1 LQHPEESIEGY
12 FKEHRVTEEKKQ
24 QQTDSAQSEP
34 DVQPQEPE
42 AVGSDISAAAGD
54 GGSAARPES
63 SSEHRPKK
71 DGKSRKLTKK
81 EILNL
86 LAQKN
91 EKILELSER
100 NKAAEAEIKGLK
112 DRWLRSAAEFE
123 NYRKR
128 TRKEWELLQQQA
140 KIEVILEILNVLDDF
155 ERAFSVVGDRD
166 DEFVQG
172 IRLIFNNL
180 TAVLEKLAVTR
191 IEALGSAFDPN
202 YHMAVSQ
209 MEKEGAESNHVID
222 VVQHGYLLGE
232 TVIRPA
238 KVVIAK

>member
-1 LQHPEESIEGY
+1 M
-12 FKEHRVTEEKKQ
+12 TDEKKQ
-24 QQTDSAQSEP
+24 PRADAAPTEP
-34 DVQPQEPE
+34 DIPVEKP
-42 AVGSDISAAAGD
+42 DITVDGGAGDIGDDLSAAPAE
-54 GGSAARPES
+54 SA
-63 SSEHRPKK
+63 PKSRSQQG
-71 DGKSRKLTKK
+71 GKSRKLTKK
-81 EILNL
+81 EILAL
-86 LAQKN
+86 LTQKN
-91 EKILELSER
+91 EKIFDLSEQVR
-100 NKAAEAEIKGLK
+100 ASEAEIKGLK

-140 KIEVILEILNVLDDF
+140 KTEVILEIVNVLDDF

-166 DEFVQG
+166 DEFIQG

-180 TAVLEKLAVTR
+180 TTSLEKLGVTR
-191 IEALGSAFDPN
+191 IEALGSAFDPS
-202 YHMAVSQ
+202 YHMAVAQ
-209 MEKEGAESNHVID
+209 LEKEGAESNHVID

>member
-1 LQHPEESIEGY
+1 
-12 FKEHRVTEEKKQ
+12 
-24 QQTDSAQSEP
+24 
-34 DVQPQEPE
+34 
-42 AVGSDISAAAGD
+42 VGDTGDEQSAAPAE
-54 GGSAARPES
+54 SAPKRRPQ
-63 SSEHRPKK
+63 K

-81 EILNL
+81 EILTL
-86 LAQKN
+86 LTQKN
-91 EKILELSER
+91 EKIFELSER
-100 NKAAEAEIKGLK
+100 VTASEAEIKGLK

-140 KIEVILEILNVLDDF
+140 KTEVILEIVSVLDDF

-166 DEFVQG
+166 DEFIQG

-180 TAVLEKLAVTR
+180 TAALENLDVTR

-202 YHMAVSQ
+202 YHMAVAQ
-209 MEKEGAESNHVID
+209 LEKEGAESNHVID

-238 KVVIAK
+238 KVVISK